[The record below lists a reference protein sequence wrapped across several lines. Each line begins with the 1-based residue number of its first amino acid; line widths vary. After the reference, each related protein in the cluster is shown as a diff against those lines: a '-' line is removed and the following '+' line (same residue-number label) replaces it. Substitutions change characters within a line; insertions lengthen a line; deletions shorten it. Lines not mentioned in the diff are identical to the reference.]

1 MQKERNGA
9 VPRIVSPPPNK
20 YVTGAGTRC
29 IGPCF
34 SDGTVCGEYTICP
47 ATVDQA
53 ETSPATLP
61 GRRLE
66 AIA

>member
-9 VPRIVSPPPNK
+9 LPRIVSPLPNK
-20 YVTGAGTRC
+20 YVTDPAPWCT
-29 IGPCF
+29 GPCF

-53 ETSPATLP
+53 EASPATLP
-61 GRRLE
+61 ARRLE